1 MKRLRNGTHEEEV
14 SSGTLSIEV
23 LGLDRLNEMSEDILD
38 PRSWENSWTLGYV
51 SRGDSRGLGFSRQ
64 IRNVETAVGMN
75 AIQLVQLVC

>member
-51 SRGDSRGLGFSRQ
+51 SRGIL
-64 IRNVETAVGMN
+64 AV
-75 AIQLVQLVC
+75 